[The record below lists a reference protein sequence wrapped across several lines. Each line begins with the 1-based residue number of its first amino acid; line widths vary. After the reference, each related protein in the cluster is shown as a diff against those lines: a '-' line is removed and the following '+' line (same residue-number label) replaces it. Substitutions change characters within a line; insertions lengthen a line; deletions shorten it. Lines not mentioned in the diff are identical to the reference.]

1 MEEEEKEEDGK
12 LILMLSNWL
21 RVDVFEI
28 PLQRKKKW
36 LDRCSG
42 KNSSAAKTH
51 LAAGW
56 LAGWPSVSARRSTK
70 ASSASDGGVGTLVGR
85 VRLDLWLEA

>member
-1 MEEEEKEEDGK
+1 
-12 LILMLSNWL
+12 MLSNRL

-28 PLQRKKKW
+28 PLHKKKMVGS
-36 LDRCSG
+36 LQREKFLSRQ
-42 KNSSAAKTH
+42 TH

-56 LAGWPSVSARRSTK
+56 PSVSVLVRRSTK
-70 ASSASDGGVGTLVGR
+70 ASSASDGGVGTSVGR